1 MLPSRLQQY
10 LGAFIMLL
18 VEEYSETGP
27 FRHLSNHTL
36 QSTEFRK
43 YFGYEGHRFFENVQ
57 N

>member
-10 LGAFIMLL
+10 LGPFIMLL